1 MLPISSQGGGQF
13 QVVEVYQRFQKY
25 EGELEEAR
33 GTLPP
38 LITSIHLSV
47 PLIAVGLVVAMA
59 RDSAGDREMEEM
71 AAEEAKRL
79 SEEVASLEQQLTVRP
94 PPSPSPLHS
103 HFLHHVIL

>member
-1 MLPISSQGGGQF
+1 M
-13 QVVEVYQRFQKY
+13 VEVYQRFQKC

-33 GTLPP
+33 GTFPP
-38 LITSIHLSV
+38 PIPSTHPSL
-47 PLIAVGLVVAMA
+47 PLIAVEAVAAMA

-94 PPSPSPLHS
+94 PPPPSPLRN
-103 HFLHHVIL
+103 HFFHPTLC